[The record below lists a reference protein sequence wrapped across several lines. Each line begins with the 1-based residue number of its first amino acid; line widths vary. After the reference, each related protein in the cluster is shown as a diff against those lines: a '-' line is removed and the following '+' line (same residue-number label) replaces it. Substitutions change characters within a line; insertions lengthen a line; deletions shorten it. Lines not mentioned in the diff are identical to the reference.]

1 MDPQRLR
8 ENFALVGG
16 HGEDVAAYFYSAP
29 AYFSGP
35 EWNADLERDRVT
47 AYGVVSQVMVE
58 AAGDAP

>member
-1 MDPQRLR
+1 
-8 ENFALVGG
+8 VGG